1 MFTRVAA
8 CLALLLALL
17 AAPAAQAMTIVVT
30 ADKADVMVGSKPV
43 ATATKGQ
50 TFEVV
55 RQNDVWYGVYVKVEG
70 KDQPVFGWIHSRNC
84 EVKKEPGK
92 GEDPLEAEAEKEF
105 QARKAQAEKLIA
117 EAKWDEAVA
126 LFDKFPTRYWRT
138 KAGKKAMQYGGELDD
153 RRRAK
158 PENLEASAEAELAR
172 RKAQA
177 EKLAAAG
184 KLDDAV
190 RLMDGFPESF
200 EKTKAYQEAKKYAL
214 ELQAKANVSLADFEA
229 KVLDLVKA
237 DKFDDALA
245 ETKAIEDKKLPGKEA
260 YIKATRAFIERQK
273 KTAANPTGPVA
284 SDNGAADVYEGDM
297 EFSRQASRL
306 LNIRGPEGVTTYKVM
321 ARVGDKI
328 EVREVKLPVP
338 AEQIAAGEQLIRVYP
353 WSPNVRYYLAK
364 LYARENQPDKALAHY
379 AAARTL
385 DRGATIVSLDA
396 AIEPARLLA
405 RAKKFTEAIALLKTA
420 LARKADDFVALT
432 TLGRVHLAA
441 GERAAAAA
449 ALDQSL
455 KTNPHQPDARRLLAE
470 AKGAK
475 PTDPPPAKFGQLS
488 ELVKQVEESC
498 LVVTPS
504 HGSGSGYVIS
514 SDGLIATNFH
524 VVAPG
529 GKLQLRYKR
538 DGKSLTV
545 PDLQVV
551 LLDPVSDIAIL
562 KADARA
568 FPLRPLPL
576 GTAKDVVAGEDI
588 VAIGSPGIM
597 AGPTGPQ
604 ILEHT
609 VTKGIISNR
618 DRVFN
623 NIHFF
628 QTDAAVN
635 PGNSGGPLF
644 DMFGRVIGMV
654 TLGTNMQ
661 GTGFALHIDQVKA
674 HFPQCFPEME

>member
-1 MFTRVAA
+1 MSSRIAA
-8 CLALLLALL
+8 CLVLLLTLL
-17 AAPAAQAMTIVVT
+17 AAGAAHAMTIVVT
-30 ADKADVMVGSKPV
+30 ADKADVMLGTKPV
-43 ATATKGQ
+43 ASVTKGQ

-55 RQNDVWYGVYVKVEG
+55 QQRDVWYGIYVKAEG

-84 EVKKEPGK
+84 EVKREPAK

-105 QARKAQAEKLIA
+105 LARKAQADKLTA
-117 EAKWDEAVA
+117 EGKWDEAIA

-138 KAGKKAMQYGGELDD
+138 KAGKKAMQYGGELDTQ
-153 RRRAK
+153 RRAK
-158 PENLEASAEAELAR
+158 PENLEASAEKELAK
-172 RKAQA
+172 RKAEA
-177 EKLAAAG
+177 DKLAAAG
-184 KLDDAV
+184 KLDDAI
-190 RLMDGFPESF
+190 RLLDGFPASF

-245 ETKAIEDKKLPGKEA
+245 EAKALEDKKLPGKEA
-260 YIKATRAFIERQK
+260 YIKSTRAFIERQK
-273 KTAANPTGPVA
+273 KSAANPTAPVA
-284 SDNGAADVYEGDM
+284 SDNGVADVYEGDL

-306 LNIRGPEGVTTYKVM
+306 LNFRGPGGVTTYKVL
-321 ARVGDKI
+321 AREGDKI
-328 EVREVKLPVP
+328 VVREAKLPVP
-338 AEQIAAGEQLIRVYP
+338 AEQIAAGEQLVHVYP

-364 LYARENQPDKALAHY
+364 LYAREGQADKALAHY

-396 AIEPARLLA
+396 CIEPARLLA
-405 RAKKFTEAIALLKTA
+405 RAKRFPEAIELLKTA
-420 LARKADDFVALT
+420 LARKADDFIALT

-441 GERAAAAA
+441 GDKPAAAA

-455 KTNPHQPDARRLLAE
+455 KLNPHQPAARRLLAE

-475 PTDPPPAKFGQLS
+475 HADPPPTKFAQLS
-488 ELVKQVEESC
+488 DLVKQVEESC
-498 LVVTPS
+498 LVVAPS
-504 HGSGSGYVIS
+504 HGSGSGFVIS

-524 VVAPG
+524 VIAPG

-538 DGKSLTV
+538 EGKSVTV

-568 FPLRPLPL
+568 HPLKPLPL
-576 GTAKDVVAGEDI
+576 GSAKDVVAGEDI

-597 AGPTGPQ
+597 AGPSGPQ

-644 DMFGRVIGMV
+644 DMLGRVIGMV

-674 HFPQCFPEME
+674 HFPHCFPEME